1 MKRSSNLKDTPPR
14 RRANGAGSP
23 VRVCSALRRTV
34 LGPVLSI
41 GLFLSGAVGA
51 SATSAQE
58 ADASPEEKTVQNCSD
73 AEAPAVVRV
82 LVLDLTASQPSVESI
97 AAALGPV
104 IAREAKLAR
113 GYEII
118 TSGEIRSAMSQE
130 SAKQLAGCDDSS
142 CLAEV
147 AEALDADL
155 LVSGRVDLTTT
166 QPISDAETGEPL
178 EVSAPLLSLS
188 LLNTRAIVTV
198 NRVSMAWP
206 GDPALLPGV
215 ARAATQLLVFDKEER
230 KPGQLI
236 VDGAPSDAQVFVDDD
251 EVSFSVAT
259 GEALPV
265 EVGPHRV
272 RVIAPGYITKTQFVL
287 AQSGE
292 TARVD
297 GSLEAE
303 GLSAW
308 WLWGGAVAAL
318 VAGVGATALL
328 VTVTADA
335 PVAVDQTLT
344 LPTYGSLRGQQ

>member
-1 MKRSSNLKDTPPR
+1 MVASVLLTGVLVAP
-14 RRANGAGSP
+14 
-23 VRVCSALRRTV
+23 SAL
-34 LGPVLSI
+34 
-41 GLFLSGAVGA
+41 
-51 SATSAQE
+51 AQE
-58 ADASPEEKTVQNCSD
+58 KTDLAATKAINDCNDNQ
-73 AEAPAVVRV
+73 APAVVRV
-82 LVLDLTASQPSVESI
+82 LVLDLVASQPSVESV

-104 IAREAKLAR
+104 IAREAKQAR

-166 QPISDAETGEPL
+166 QPISDAETGEEV

-206 GDPALLPGV
+206 GDPSLLPNV

-230 KPGQLI
+230 KPGQLLF
-236 VDGAPSDAQVFVDDD
+236 DGVPSDAQVFVDDE
-251 EVSFSVAT
+251 EVSFSVAI

-265 EVGPHRV
+265 EVGPHRI
-272 RVIAPGYITKTQFVL
+272 RVIAPGYVTKTQYVL

-308 WLWGGAVAAL
+308 WIWGGAAAAL
-318 VAGVGATALL
+318 AAGIGATAL
-328 VTVTADA
+328 VVAATADA
-335 PVAVDQTLT
+335 PLAVDHTVT
-344 LPTYGSLRGQQ
+344 LPTYGSLREQP